1 MSNDGHLLI
10 VDDDPE
16 VCASLE
22 SYLSKNGYE
31 ISILYSGEGLE
42 KMLDDKEIDL
52 VILDLMLPGR
62 DGLELTNDVRRNYS
76 VPVIMLTGRGDDID
90 RIIGLEMG
98 ADDYLPKPFN
108 PRELLARIRA
118 VLKRSQ
124 RNQEVAEASSTDENS
139 IYEIGDL
146 SLETGPR
153 RLVSGEGKHVPLTD
167 GEYQLLLAL
176 VTHPDRVLSR
186 DFLLD
191 VTRDRE
197 FAPFD
202 RSIDIQVSRLRR
214 KIEPDPKRPRFIRTV
229 RNGGYMYHSDGSADQ
244 GN

>member
-1 MSNDGHLLI
+1 MPPAVSGDGASMSNDGHLLI

-16 VCASLE
+16 DCASLE

-98 ADDYLPKPFN
+98 ADD
-108 PRELLARIRA
+108 
-118 VLKRSQ
+118 
-124 RNQEVAEASSTDENS
+124 
-139 IYEIGDL
+139 
-146 SLETGPR
+146 
-153 RLVSGEGKHVPLTD
+153 
-167 GEYQLLLAL
+167 
-176 VTHPDRVLSR
+176 
-186 DFLLD
+186 
-191 VTRDRE
+191 
-197 FAPFD
+197 
-202 RSIDIQVSRLRR
+202 
-214 KIEPDPKRPRFIRTV
+214 
-229 RNGGYMYHSDGSADQ
+229 
-244 GN
+244 